1 MRKLFVAISLF
12 AVLGIGAFA
21 LLNNSSSIVSKV
33 AGSGAVI
40 SCSDCAG
47 WGSGGG

>member
-21 LLNNSSSIVSKV
+21 LLNNSSSIQVKSLNHETV
-33 AGSGAVI
+33 M